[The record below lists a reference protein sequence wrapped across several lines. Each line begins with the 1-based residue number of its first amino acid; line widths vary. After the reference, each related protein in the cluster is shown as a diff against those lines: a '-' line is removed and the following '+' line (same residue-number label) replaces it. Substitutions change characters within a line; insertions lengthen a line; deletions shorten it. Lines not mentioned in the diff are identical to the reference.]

1 MSFKDIFE
9 GIIEYVSDNLPTI
22 CASFAATTSVGALA
36 LGITSQKK
44 VDEKITDDM
53 TKAEKAGVYLEEQTG
68 TIVVEALAVGA
79 ICLARHA
86 SQARINEL
94 ESNVA
99 AAVNLACVAWE
110 RARLTEEKT
119 KELVGEDKAN
129 EIKAAVAKEASVNK
143 CCIPIS
149 DRDPNIYMFQDPTF
163 NCYFYMTYRDFTTGI
178 YAAEAH
184 FNRHFDITPAEIYYF
199 LGKKAPEGSR
209 DVFINLD
216 TVSDEYADYKL
227 PVTAAAR
234 ETNEGVPYFV
244 ISYNTT
250 LTPRCKK
257 GDRGPKLML
266 DADTGVCPFE
276 E

>member
-9 GIIEYVSDNLPTI
+9 KVMDYATENLPTI
-22 CASFAATTSVGALA
+22 CAAFAATTSVGALA

-53 TKAEKAGVYLEEQTG
+53 TKAEKAGVYLEEQAG
-68 TIVVEALAVGA
+68 TVVVEALAVGA

-86 SQARINEL
+86 SQAKIDSL
-94 ESNVA
+94 EAEVA
-99 AAVNLACVAWE
+99 TALNLACVAWD
-110 RARLTEEKT
+110 RLRLTEEKT

-184 FNRHFDITPAEIYYF
+184 FNRHFEITPAEIYYF

-209 DVFINLD
+209 DVFIDLD

-244 ISYNTT
+244 ISYNTK
-250 LTPRCKK
+250 LTPCRKK
-257 GDRGPKLML
+257 GDRGPKLIL

>member
-9 GIIEYVSDNLPTI
+9 SVIEYVSDNLPTI
-22 CASFAATTSVGALA
+22 CASFAATASVGALT

-44 VDEKITDDM
+44 ADEKITDDM

-119 KELVGEDKAN
+119 KELVGEEKAD
-129 EIKAAVAKEASVNK
+129 EIKAAVAKEASDNK

-163 NCYFYMTYRDFTTGI
+163 DCYFYMTYRDFTTGI

-184 FNRHFDITPAEIYYF
+184 FNRHFEITPAEIYYF
-199 LGKKAPEGSR
+199 LGKKAPEGSK
-209 DVFINLD
+209 DVAIDLD
-216 TVSDEYADYKL
+216 TVSEEYADYKL
-227 PVTAAAR
+227 PVTATAR
-234 ETNEGVPYFV
+234 KTKEGIPYFE
-244 ISYNTT
+244 ISYNTDLKPIVKIKNHST
-250 LTPRCKK
+250 
-257 GDRGPKLML
+257 KLML
-266 DADTGVCPFE
+266 DSDTGVCPFE